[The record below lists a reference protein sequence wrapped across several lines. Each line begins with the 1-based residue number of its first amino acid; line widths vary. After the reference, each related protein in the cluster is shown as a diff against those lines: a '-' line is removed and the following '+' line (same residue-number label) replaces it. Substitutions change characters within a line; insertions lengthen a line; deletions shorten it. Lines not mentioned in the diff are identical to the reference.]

1 MSTPYSEIIDRAIF
15 RFADTSMARMSADGQ
30 NYIMQKYLESA
41 VSDFQNKCH
50 VDLSKRT
57 TVEVQPDAQSDLT
70 TSDDP
75 DNSDAVQTE
84 PVMVDAFEEDLD
96 SEVQEI
102 LALGISYYWLS
113 AKVLDSELLKNK
125 LSTKDYQYFS
135 PANLMREIQILR
147 DSVRKEYRD
156 RIVRYTYDHGD
167 VAFEGVE

>member
-15 RFADTSMARMSADGQ
+15 RFADTSIARMSEDGQ
-30 NYIMQKYLESA
+30 NYIMKKYLDSA

-50 VDLSKRT
+50 VDLSKRIT
-57 TVEVQPDAQSDLT
+57 LEVQPDAPSDLT
-70 TSDDP
+70 SSDDA
-75 DNSDAVQTE
+75 DNADIAQPE
-84 PVMVDAFEEDLD
+84 PVIVEAFEEDLD
-96 SEVQEI
+96 SEIQEI

-135 PANLMREIQILR
+135 PANLMREIQTLR

-156 RIVRYTYDHGD
+156 RIIRYTYDHGD
-167 VAFEGVE
+167 VAFEGV